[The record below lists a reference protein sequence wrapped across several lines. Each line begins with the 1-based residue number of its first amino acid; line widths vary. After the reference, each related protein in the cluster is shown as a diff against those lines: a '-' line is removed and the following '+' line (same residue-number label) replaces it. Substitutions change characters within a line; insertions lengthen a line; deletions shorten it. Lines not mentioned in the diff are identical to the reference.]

1 MTHPIMPPRPLVA
14 NTTGLG
20 TAGGCGDGVLIF
32 GAIMEDVAV
41 ANIYCYCFY
50 WLWSKNRIGES
61 RLIGGGGWRY
71 SIVGYSRLM
80 VPPTRRSPLTDDA
93 THSSRV

>member
-32 GAIMEDVAV
+32 GVIMEDDAV
-41 ANIYCYCFY
+41 ASKYCFY
-50 WLWSKNRIGES
+50 SSYELLSMVVVEWR
-61 RLIGGGGWRY
+61 GWR
-71 SIVGYSRLM
+71 SI
-80 VPPTRRSPLTDDA
+80 RRE
-93 THSSRV
+93 

>member
-32 GAIMEDVAV
+32 GAIMEDDAV
-41 ANIYCYCFY
+41 ANKYCYSFY
-50 WLWSKNRIGES
+50 WLWSNELDWRIEADKD
-61 RLIGGGGWRY
+61 RWWR
-71 SIVGYSRLM
+71 VE
-80 VPPTRRSPLTDDA
+80 
-93 THSSRV
+93 